1 MKRYDTVI
9 FDLDGTL
16 LNTLDDL
23 ASAINHALDVTGFPV
38 RTIDE
43 VRRFVGDGAKMLARR
58 AVPEGSSEEAVEQV
72 LAHFREYYSTHSTVL
87 TAPYP
92 GIFDMMD
99 RLKAA
104 GVQQAV
110 VSNKPNAQVK
120 SLCAL
125 YFGQYVTLAAGDRE
139 GVKRKPEPDA
149 VWMAMKEMGAEG
161 SRTLYVGDSDV
172 DVITARNAG
181 VDCAA
186 VTWGFRSEAELR
198 QAGAVHLF
206 DTAEALTDWI
216 LNG

>member
-23 ASAINHALDVTGFPV
+23 ANSINHALKTMGFPE

-43 VRRFVGDGAKMLARR
+43 VRRFVGCGAKELARR
-58 AVPEGSSEEAVEQV
+58 ASPQGSSEDTIEQV
-72 LAHFREYYSTHSTVL
+72 LAHFRAHYSTHSTVF

-99 RLKAA
+99 ALKAA
-104 GVQQAV
+104 GIQQGV
-110 VSNKPNAQVK
+110 VSNKPDDQVK
-120 SLCAL
+120 SLCREH
-125 YFGQYVTLAAGDRE
+125 FSSYVTLAAGDRE
-139 GVKRKPEPDA
+139 GVSRKPEPDA
-149 VWMAMKEMGAEG
+149 VWLAMDEMGAVP

-172 DVITARNAG
+172 DVITARNAR

-186 VTWGFRSEAELR
+186 VTWGFRSAEELKA
-198 QAGAVHLF
+198 AGAVYLF
-206 DTAEALTDWI
+206 DSAKELADWI

>member
-1 MKRYDTVI
+1 MIIHVYRTPEEMGNEAARLIAEKLNAAIAQKGEAR
-9 FDLDGTL
+9 L
-16 LNTLDDL
+16 LLSTG
-23 ASAINHALDVTGFPV
+23 ASQF
-38 RTIDE
+38 E
-43 VRRFVGDGAKMLARR
+43 
-58 AVPEGSSEEAVEQV
+58 
-72 LAHFREYYSTHSTVL
+72 
-87 TAPYP
+87 
-92 GIFDMMD
+92 MMD
-99 RLKAA
+99 ALKAA
-104 GVQQAV
+104 VVQQAV

-125 YFGQYVTLAAGDRE
+125 YFGQYVTLDAGDRE

-149 VWMAMKEMGAEG
+149 VWMAMSEMGAED